1 MWKDPFSLWMGPK
14 LCSSGRSELSTS
26 HTSDSLLSPG
36 CRYTMSSCFKC
47 LMPSLLQW
55 WTAAWNWELRS
66 TLSPLR
72 CLCWSIFYHS
82 HKEDTKIVPIL
93 QSYENGFPNG
103 QAWRFLWSSGWTIP
117 FVHTWRGCSCF
128 SASEVND
135 LSFRTPLP
143 MPSDFI
149 YHFLPTTVFPV
160 CSQYNA
166 LEKPVGPWVY
176 LIIMFLT
183 EL

>member
-1 MWKDPFSLWMGPK
+1 MWEDPFSLWMGPK

-36 CRYTMSSCFKC
+36 CRYTVSSCFKC

-135 LSFRTPLP
+135 WVSEHPCLCPQTLFTISSQQLSSRFA
-143 MPSDFI
+143 
-149 YHFLPTTVFPV
+149 HNTV
-160 CSQYNA
+160 
-166 LEKPVGPWVY
+166 L
-176 LIIMFLT
+176 
-183 EL
+183 